1 MRFSTYRFFHDSN
14 PSGPLIN
21 RLKYFRIWFR
31 FHWDIQS
38 QKCLRSV
45 PHTMEINCILRNQ
58 NQNLYLSMVT
68 FKETIRRNPCKSNT
82 STYSIMKKIFLSP
95 HRLDFFV
102 IEYFDE
108 IETETEFENTLSCWS
123 GPQMGLN
130 HDKNWRSEISWHTPF
145 KTS

>member
-45 PHTMEINCILRNQ
+45 PHTMEINCTLRNQ

-82 STYSIMKKIFLSP
+82 STIYIQYHEENIFISAPL
-95 HRLDFFV
+95 RLLCDRIFRRNRNRNR
-102 IEYFDE
+102 IRKYFILLIRAPDG
-108 IETETEFENTLSCWS
+108 FE
-123 GPQMGLN
+123 
-130 HDKNWRSEISWHTPF
+130 SW
-145 KTS
+145 